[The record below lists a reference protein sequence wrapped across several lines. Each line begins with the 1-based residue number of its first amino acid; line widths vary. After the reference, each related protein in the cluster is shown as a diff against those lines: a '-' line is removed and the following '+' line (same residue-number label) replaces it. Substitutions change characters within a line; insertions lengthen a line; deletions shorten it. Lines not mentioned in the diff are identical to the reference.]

1 MKIRSEDIAFDPGEM
16 LNCDNCDKQNP
27 PNRASCLYCSAAL
40 AAADGT
46 AGALKLNLRPLE
58 NWENGFNIV
67 SRPPVREPDIA
78 AIARYL
84 KLGPDIVADMTAA
97 RHPFPVVRLESETEA
112 ATAAAYLETLGLAA
126 AIVKDVDLKI
136 VKPNIRLR
144 RLDFLDDALQFTLF
158 NTGEQRLVRRED
170 VALIVAGVIVES
182 KTEAIEKRK
191 KTERK
196 VMSETATSSDDLLID
211 LYITGEP
218 AGYRITTKGFD
229 FSTLGTDK
237 GLLAV
242 ENIRRLLQRLKEF
255 APAARSVD
263 EFGERMNTLSL
274 VWDVDRRTDF
284 EGLKRT
290 GVWKAGFA
298 NVVRTSNLEQFTKYS
313 RLQRIML

>member
-1 MKIRSEDIAFDPGEM
+1 M
-16 LNCDNCDKQNP
+16 
-27 PNRASCLYCSAAL
+27 
-40 AAADGT
+40 
-46 AGALKLNLRPLE
+46 
-58 NWENGFNIV
+58 
-67 SRPPVREPDIA
+67 
-78 AIARYL
+78 
-84 KLGPDIVADMTAA
+84 
-97 RHPFPVVRLESETEA
+97 
-112 ATAAAYLETLGLAA
+112 
-126 AIVKDVDLKI
+126 
-136 VKPNIRLR
+136 
-144 RLDFLDDALQFTLF
+144 
-158 NTGEQRLVRRED
+158 RRED

-191 KTERK
+191 KSERK
-196 VMSETATSSDDLLID
+196 VLSETATSSDDLLID

-229 FSTLGTDK
+229 FSTLGTEK

-242 ENIRRLLQRLKEF
+242 ENIRRLLERLKEF
-255 APAARSVD
+255 APAATSVD

-298 NVVRTSNLEQFTKYS
+298 NVMRTSNLEQFTKYS